1 MKCTLQ
7 IDPQREEE
15 VLLYAR
21 EESFLTDA
29 ILRLCRE
36 EPAPLLGYR
45 EGEIRPPG
53 YEHCFLLYHGGREVR
68 LLSLR
73 GRCIRLT

>member
-15 VLLYAR
+15 ALIYAR
-21 EESFLTDA
+21 EESFLTEA
-29 ILRLCRE
+29 ILHLCRE

-45 EGEIRPPG
+45 EGEIRPP
-53 YEHCFLLYHGGREVR
+53 R
-68 LLSLR
+68 
-73 GRCIRLT
+73 I